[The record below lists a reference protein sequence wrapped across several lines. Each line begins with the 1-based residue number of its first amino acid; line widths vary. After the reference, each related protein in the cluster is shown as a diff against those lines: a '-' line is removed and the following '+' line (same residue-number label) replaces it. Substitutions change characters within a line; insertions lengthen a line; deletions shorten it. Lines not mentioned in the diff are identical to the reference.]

1 MKYFI
6 LFLSFLLFY
15 DNCISQLIPEGWYQ
29 QSSTVTTNL
38 KSVYFVSNLN
48 GWSVGNNGIILHTLN
63 GGVNWVQ
70 QESNLT
76 TDLEK
81 VFFSSSFT
89 GYIIGNTGTILKTTN
104 GGTNWNKQNSGTIN
118 NLTSCSFTNDII
130 GYITGVN
137 NTLLKTTDGG
147 INWYSINSQDS
158 SNYYSVYFINNSTGW
173 LSSVKLYLES
183 DSAYICRTTNGG
195 ESWDIQHSRK
205 MDIGPNLSLQFTDSL
220 NGWCTWQIPLLSG
233 SNILKT
239 TNEGNIWEDTYGGF
253 ISENYNLFFINNL
266 KGWACGPYNKIYRTT
281 NGGINWINS
290 IAFSAS
296 IEYCSIFFI
305 DTLIGWTVGKDGIIL
320 KTTTGGVLTGF
331 SNITSEI
338 PERYYLSQNYP
349 NPFNPSS
356 NLGFGISKLGFVS
369 LKVYD
374 VLGNEVAVIVN
385 ERKNPGS
392 YNYEFSTVN
401 YQLPSGIYYYSLY
414 VDGELIDTKRMVLL
428 K

>member
-1 MKYFI
+1 MKHII
-6 LFLSFLLFY
+6 LFLSFLLFN
-15 DNCISQLIPEGWYQ
+15 DNCISQLIPEGWFQ
-29 QSSTVTTNL
+29 QSSPVTSNL
-38 KSVYFVSNLN
+38 NSVYFVNYLN

-104 GGTNWNKQNSGTIN
+104 GGANWNKQNSGTIN

-147 INWYSINSQDS
+147 MNWYSINSLDS
-158 SNYYSVYFINNSTGW
+158 TNYYSVYFINNSTGW
-173 LSSVKLYLES
+173 FSSVKLYLES
-183 DSAYICRTTNGG
+183 DSAYIYRTTNGG
-195 ESWDIQHSRK
+195 ENWYVQHSRK

-220 NGWCTWQIPLLSG
+220 NGWCTWQIPTISG

-239 TNEGNIWEDTYGGF
+239 TNEGNIWEDKYGGF
-253 ISENYNLFFINNL
+253 ISENYNLFFINNF
-266 KGWACGPYNKIYRTT
+266 KGWACGPFNKIYRTV
-281 NGGINWINS
+281 NGGLNWILSNS
-290 IAFSAS
+290 FGSVGYYKS
-296 IEYCSIFFI
+296 IYFTDS
-305 DTLIGWTVGKDGIIL
+305 LIGWTVGEKGIIL

-331 SNITSEI
+331 SNTSDEI
-338 PERYYLSQNYP
+338 SDNYSLSQNYP
-349 NPFNPSS
+349 NPFNPNTIINYKCSMF
-356 NLGFGISKLGFVS
+356 NYIS

-374 VLGNEVAVIVN
+374 ILGNEVATLIN
-385 ERKNPGS
+385 ENKPAGS
-392 YNYEFSTVN
+392 YDVQFNGSDY
-401 YQLPSGIYYYSLY
+401 PSGIYFYSLII
-414 VDGELIDTKRMVLL
+414 DGNVADTKRMVLL